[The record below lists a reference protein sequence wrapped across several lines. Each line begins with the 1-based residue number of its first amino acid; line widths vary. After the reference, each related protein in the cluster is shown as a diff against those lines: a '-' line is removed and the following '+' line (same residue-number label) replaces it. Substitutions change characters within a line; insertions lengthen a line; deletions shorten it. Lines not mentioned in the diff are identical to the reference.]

1 MSAEVRL
8 DATPLPSRPNIEHY
22 RKRAKALVKGG
33 AAPTLTK
40 AQFQIAREHGFASWP
55 RFAKHV
61 DALTR
66 ARSPISRFE
75 HTVDAIVAGDAQKV
89 ARLLREDPK
98 LVRARSTRD
107 HNSTLLHYVSANG
120 VEGFRQRTPKNIL
133 AIARM
138 LLDTGADVDAESE
151 AYGGGATALNLAAT
165 SIHPAI
171 AGVQNELLQLLLDR
185 GATIDGG
192 DVVSCLRNG
201 RGPAAEYL
209 AERGARLD
217 LEGAAGVGRLD
228 IVQGFFNRDGILKPT
243 ATRQQMA
250 DGFAWACGFG
260 KTHVVDFLL
269 QHGMD
274 VAAKLQ
280 HHGQTGLH
288 GAAGGGYVDTVQLL
302 LRRHAPVD
310 MRDDSFGGT
319 PIGWALYGWSMGET
333 PDPRADYYE
342 VVALLVAAGV
352 PVNPDSLHA
361 SDAFAQKVRA
371 DVRMYAALSGGRRP

>member
-33 AAPTLTK
+33 AAPTLTT
-40 AQFQIAREHGFASWP
+40 AQFRIAREHGFASWP
-55 RFAKHV
+55 KFAKHV

-120 VEGFRQRTPKNIL
+120 VEGFRQKTPKNIV
-133 AIARM
+133 AITRM
-138 LLDTGADVDAESE
+138 LLDAGADVDAESE

-171 AGVQNELLQLLLDR
+171 AGVQNELMQLLFDR

-192 DVVSCLRNG
+192 DVVSSLRNG

-209 AERGARLD
+209 AERGAPLD

-228 IVQGFFNRDGILKPT
+228 VVKGFFNANGTLKKT
-243 ATRQQMA
+243 ATQEQMA
-250 DGFAWACGFG
+250 DGFTWGCGFG
-260 KTHVVDFLL
+260 RTDVVEFLL
-269 QHGMD
+269 QRGMN
-274 VAAKLQ
+274 VAAKLK

-288 GAAGGGYVDTVQLL
+288 GAATGGYVDTVDLL
-302 LRRHAPVD
+302 LKWRAPVD
-310 MRDDSFGGT
+310 MRDDSFNAT
-319 PIGWALYGWSMGET
+319 PLGWALYGWSEGEVH
-333 PDPRADYYE
+333 DPRADYHT
-342 VVALLVAAGV
+342 VVERLVDAGV
-352 PVNPDSLHA
+352 PVNPAWLTRDDEFSKKL
-361 SDAFAQKVRA
+361 RA
-371 DVRMYAALSGGRRP
+371 DARMYAALQRRP